1 MSITFG
7 LAKGSRPVKM
17 LRCATLSVADPA
29 ASARTYGDW
38 LDYRTVE
45 SGTVP
50 PDLAAS
56 WGCSASAGAAFAVLA
71 PASGRDTYIRFVGQP
86 PVPGYAPL
94 RTYGWN
100 ATEVCV
106 QDVLAT
112 NARMTKPGSPFT
124 VIGPPREIEGLDA
137 IYPMQV
143 RGPDQEILY
152 FTQIRGDLPAY
163 KLPRASTLIDQVF
176 IMVAGASDLDA
187 TMAWFRDA
195 VGLRDGRKM
204 DIVYTMLAGAYGSDP
219 EALHTIATMIDEDD
233 VFLEVDQYPPEATAR
248 PGHDGMLP
256 PGVALTTFKTRDI
269 GALSGWLTEP
279 APRDG
284 PVYAGKRAGTLR
296 GPDGILAEV
305 VEA

>member
-1 MSITFG
+1 M
-7 LAKGSRPVKM
+7 KM
-17 LRCATLSVADPA
+17 LRCATLSVRDPL
-29 ASARTYGDW
+29 ASGAVYERW
-38 LDYRTVE
+38 LDYRTVQ
-45 SGTVP
+45 SGQVP
-50 PDLAAS
+50 DALAAS
-56 WGCSASAGAAFAVLA
+56 WGCPASAGARFVVLE
-71 PASGRDTYIRFVGQP
+71 PASGRDTFIRLIEQP
-86 PVPGYAPL
+86 PVTGYAPL

-106 QDVLAT
+106 QDVLAV
-112 NARMTKPGSPFT
+112 NERMTWDGSPFE

-143 RGPDQEILY
+143 RGPDDEILY

-256 PGVALTTFKTRDI
+256 PGVALTTFKTHRMDE
-269 GALSGWLTEP
+269 LSGWLTAP
-279 APRDG
+279 APHEG
-284 PVYAGKRAGTLR
+284 PVYGGKRAGTLR

>member
-1 MSITFG
+1 M
-7 LAKGSRPVKM
+7 KM
-17 LRCATLSVADPA
+17 LRCATLVVEDAG
-29 ASARTYGDW
+29 ASAKVYEDW

-45 SGTVP
+45 SGQVP
-50 PDLAAS
+50 GGLAAS
-56 WGCSASAGAAFAVLA
+56 WGAPGTAGAAYAVLA
-71 PASGRDTYIRFVGQP
+71 PASGRDTYIRFVEQP

-112 NARMTKPGSPFT
+112 NARMTKEGSPFT

-143 RGPDQEILY
+143 RGPDDEILY
-152 FTQIRGDLPAY
+152 FTQIRDDLPAY
-163 KLPRASTLIDQVF
+163 KLPRASVPIDQVF
-176 IMVAGASDLDA
+176 IMVAGCSHLESSM
-187 TMAWFRDA
+187 TWFREA
-195 VGLRDGRKM
+195 VGLQDGRQM

-219 EALHTIATMIDEDD
+219 DALHTIATMIDGDD
-233 VFLEVDQYPPEATAR
+233 VFLEVDQYPEEATDR
-248 PGHDGMLP
+248 PQHEGMLP
-256 PGVALTTFKTRDI
+256 PGVAMTTFKTDRFGD
-269 GALSGWLTEP
+269 LSGWMNPPE
-279 APRDG
+279 ARDG
-284 PVYAGKRAGTLR
+284 PVYGGKRAACLR

>member
-1 MSITFG
+1 M
-7 LAKGSRPVKM
+7 KM
-17 LRCATLSVADPA
+17 LRCATLSVRDPF
-29 ASARTYGDW
+29 ASAKVYERW

-45 SGTVP
+45 SGQVP
-50 PDLAAS
+50 DPLAAS
-56 WGCSASAGAAFAVLA
+56 WGCSGSAGAAFAVLE
-71 PASGRDTYIRFVGQP
+71 PASGRDTYIRLVEQP
-86 PVPGYAPL
+86 PVEGYAPL

-106 QDVLAT
+106 ADVLAV
-112 NARMTKPGSPFT
+112 NERMTQEGSPFE

-152 FTQIRGDLPAY
+152 FTQIRDDLPAY

-204 DIVYTMLAGAYGSDP
+204 DIVYTMLAGAYGTDP
-219 EALHTIATMIDEDD
+219 DALHTIATMIDGDD
-233 VFLEVDQYPPEATAR
+233 VFLEVDQYPDAATPR

-256 PGVALTTFKTRDI
+256 PGVALTTFKTARFDD
-269 GALSGWLTEP
+269 LSGWITEP
-279 APRDG
+279 ALREG
-284 PVYAGKRAGTLR
+284 PVYGGKRAGTLR